1 MFFKRKFKSSFLLID
16 DSSDCLTDVVCFQA
30 SRFSRWFV
38 NFVMQLS
45 CIPAVIMFCYRQDF
59 ITGISK
65 TINRLVNLTPK
76 VYRDCQPTSYSQGLS
91 HALIV
96 LHPGFSVNNIIGGLG
111 FLPALKGRGFQP
123 RRFY

>member
-1 MFFKRKFKSSFLLID
+1 MFFKRKFKSSFLWID

-45 CIPAVIMFCYRQDF
+45 CIPAVIRFCYRQDL
-59 ITGISK
+59 ITAISK

-76 VYRDCQPTSYSQGLS
+76 VYRDCQLNSLQGMG
-91 HALIV
+91 I
-96 LHPGFSVNNIIGGLG
+96 
-111 FLPALKGRGFQP
+111 PASPLKIKDFFKVFGDTE
-123 RRFY
+123 